1 MSYGPLMAGV
11 NVSFFLPVLPD
22 RRTRAAGGRAQS
34 LPVSARN
41 NLINAALPARL
52 PHQEGLPRTNL
63 GLEDEKLQQSTP
75 CELMIAGG
83 ARWV

>member
-1 MSYGPLMAGV
+1 M
-11 NVSFFLPVLPD
+11 
-22 RRTRAAGGRAQS
+22 
-34 LPVSARN
+34 PVSARN

-52 PHQEGLPRTNL
+52 PHQEGLPRTDF

-75 CELMIAGG
+75 CELMIGGG